1 MTAVLVVALVIMA
14 VIVAV
19 GLVVLVILLRD
30 AWRNRAED
38 PKDDWEAVHGD
49 DERWETGRGVADRG
63 LLERRRLR
71 RKRLRWR
78 S

>member
-1 MTAVLVVALVIMA
+1 M
-14 VIVAV
+14 IVAV

-49 DERWETGRGVADRG
+49 DER
-63 LLERRRLR
+63 
-71 RKRLRWR
+71 
-78 S
+78 

>member
-1 MTAVLVVALVIMA
+1 M
-14 VIVAV
+14 IVAV

-49 DERWETGRGVADRG
+49 DERWATGRGVADGG

>member
-1 MTAVLVVALVIMA
+1 MTAVLVVALVIIA

-19 GLVVLVILLRD
+19 SLVVLVIILRD

-49 DERWETGRGVADRG
+49 DERWETGGG
-63 LLERRRLR
+63 
-71 RKRLRWR
+71 RWEEE
-78 S
+78 